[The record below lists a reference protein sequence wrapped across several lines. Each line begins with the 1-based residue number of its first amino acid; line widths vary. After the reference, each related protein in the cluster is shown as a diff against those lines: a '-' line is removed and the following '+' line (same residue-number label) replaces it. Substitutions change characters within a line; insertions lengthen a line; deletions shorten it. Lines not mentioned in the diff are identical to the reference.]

1 MKPRVT
7 LRRALSDPKLLGSV
21 LVGDASWDAW
31 KPLML
36 AAVGETLTVEERVIF
51 KRFTGR
57 SHEPGVPV
65 EECAIIKGRRAGG
78 SRVASVMLAYAA
90 GLCEHPAL
98 VPGERGVALCIAAD
112 QRQADVILDYCE
124 ANFRASPVLKQ
135 LIDGGR
141 SQREL
146 HLTNGI
152 DIEVRAAD
160 FRRLRGITLIEVIF
174 DEIAFVMTDS
184 WSANPNSEIVNAI
197 RPGLATTGGPLFMIS
212 SPYARKGGL
221 ARLSKAFRSS
231 W

>member
-21 LVGDASWDAW
+21 LVGDSWDAW

-184 WSANPNSEIVNAI
+184 WSANPRFGNRQCDTTRFSHDR
-197 RPGLATTGGPLFMIS
+197 RPTVYDQLALRTQ
-212 SPYARKGGL
+212 RRVV